1 MIDEIEVIFLEF
13 NKYYNELKEF
23 SRKLPYLTLRE
34 YQKTKDDIHFKIQLI
49 PNILNRININT
60 DKISQLKNEMTDE
73 VNQKLELIIEKVN
86 PKVVEIPNLLCEI
99 HEKERITSLKL
110 KNIKASEQDLDKSLS
125 IMNKSDNF
133 HDSKLVIME
142 VFENQAYLERRKEE
156 LDAIKK

>member
-49 PNILNRININT
+49 PNILNRINMNT

>member
-1 MIDEIEVIFLEF
+1 
-13 NKYYNELKEF
+13 
-23 SRKLPYLTLRE
+23 
-34 YQKTKDDIHFKIQLI
+34 
-49 PNILNRININT
+49 
-60 DKISQLKNEMTDE
+60 MTDE

-99 HEKERITSLKL
+99 HEKERIASLKL

-133 HDSKLVIME
+133 HDSKLVILE